1 MGLSACDGPM
11 ETVEYMWVVHRDLQ
25 YQKLLQSP
33 GINSL
38 FFMIFKS
45 FNYVQIKIWHGSWL
59 TFLVI
64 EWYKLKKGDGT
75 LLVDNW
81 LAIPTFAIYYK
92 T

>member
-11 ETVEYMWVVHRDLQ
+11 ETVEYMWVVRRDLQ

-45 FNYVQIKIWHGSWL
+45 FNYVQIKI
-59 TFLVI
+59 
-64 EWYKLKKGDGT
+64 
-75 LLVDNW
+75 
-81 LAIPTFAIYYK
+81 
-92 T
+92 